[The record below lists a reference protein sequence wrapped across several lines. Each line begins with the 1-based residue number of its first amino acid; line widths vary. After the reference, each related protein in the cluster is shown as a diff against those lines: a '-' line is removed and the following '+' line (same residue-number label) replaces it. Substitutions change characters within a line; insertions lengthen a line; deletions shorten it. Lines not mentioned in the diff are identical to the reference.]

1 MQQNKKIIERLFSDV
16 LNRKDPAAI
25 NEIISPDYIEQ
36 DTFPGQMQGIKGIEQ
51 RLNVIFNSFPDAEYI
66 IKEMISEGEKISVS
80 WIMKGTFK
88 NKFLNYEPTN
98 IAAEMKGI
106 DIYSIKDGQIITHTN
121 VVDLSGL

>member
-16 LNRKDPAAI
+16 LNRKDPPAI
-25 NEIISPDYIEQ
+25 YEIISPDYTEQ
-36 DTFPGQMQGIKGIEQ
+36 DAFPGQIQGIEGIEQ
-51 RLNVIFNSFPDAEYI
+51 RLNIIFNSFPDAEYI
-66 IKEMISEGEKISVS
+66 MKEAISEGEKIAVS

-98 IAAEMKGI
+98 KSAEMKGMDFYTI
-106 DIYSIKDGQIITHTN
+106 RDGLIITHSN